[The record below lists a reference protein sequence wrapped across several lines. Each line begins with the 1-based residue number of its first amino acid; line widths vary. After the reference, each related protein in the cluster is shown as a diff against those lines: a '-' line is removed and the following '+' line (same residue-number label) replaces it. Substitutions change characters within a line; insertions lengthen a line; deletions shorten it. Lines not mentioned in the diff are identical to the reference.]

1 MVSIRKPHI
10 ALVAVQLT
18 WGNRLQITS
27 LTKVLKC
34 ANLVTLRAANE
45 ADVLNLISKRNVS
58 KFLQECKFSCQGTI
72 EWCSITS
79 DAPCIS
85 LLRFMC
91 AHVGDFIGFLRYYL
105 APKIGGDISLSI
117 VIFLLFIIAQ
127 FTCSQELIQDV
138 WRYPFI
144 LSLHSL
150 RVVSSIAAEPFTD
163 KDLGIWKFSE
173 MICWMIICGN
183 RLAPLFSAALVRAM
197 CISMGRPR

>member
-18 WGNRLQITS
+18 WSNRLQITS
-27 LTKVLKC
+27 LTNVLKC

-45 ADVLNLISKRNVS
+45 ADVLNLISKRKVS

-105 APKIGGDISLSI
+105 APKRRHLTVHCFCFSSLLNSPAVKNWYKMFDGTHSSCPCTLWESLVVLLLNPLLI
-117 VIFLLFIIAQ
+117 RTWASENFLRW
-127 FTCSQELIQDV
+127 SVGWSYVE
-138 WRYPFI
+138 
-144 LSLHSL
+144 
-150 RVVSSIAAEPFTD
+150 TD
-163 KDLGIWKFSE
+163 
-173 MICWMIICGN
+173 
-183 RLAPLFSAALVRAM
+183 
-197 CISMGRPR
+197 